1 MFKRISNNIIFYAV
15 TAIAIF
21 WVINAAIDYYLYFDE
36 SLTYVLFE
44 AKKELSFRLFVTV
57 FLLIFSITLSKLS
70 PAKKALLASEE
81 RYRSLVENTDDSIYV
96 VDRHC
101 RYLFINKIHLF
112 RLKVGE
118 NQYIG
123 RLYREFNTP
132 EDTKWFEKII
142 NNIVES
148 GVSTQHEYKSTKD
161 GKYFALTFSP
171 IKTKGQVTAVTI
183 ISKEI
188 TKIKSMEEKLYTLSI
203 TDELTGLYNRR
214 GFFTLAG
221 HQLKSSKRYD
231 KRIFLLY
238 ADLDN
243 MKEIN
248 DTLGHAVGDVA
259 LVNFAN
265 ILRST
270 YRESDVIARLGG
282 DEFVVYPV
290 GTTEDNAGIIGA
302 RLQLNI
308 EEYNAIGENKF
319 NLSVS
324 IGVVPCDSESSQ
336 TLDELLAQ
344 ADKLMYEIKKQK
356 YKSHVQSVIID

>member
-1 MFKRISNNIIFYAV
+1 MFKRISNNIIFYAII
-15 TAIAIF
+15 AIAIF
-21 WVINAAIDYYLYFDE
+21 WAINAAIDYYLYFDE
-36 SLTYVLFE
+36 SHTYILFE

-123 RLYREFNTP
+123 RSYSEFHTP
-132 EDTKWFEKII
+132 EDTKCFEEIVNK
-142 NNIVES
+142 IVES
-148 GVSTQHEYKSTKD
+148 GSSIQHEYKNTKD
-161 GKYFALTFSP
+161 GKYFALTLSP

-188 TKIKSMEEKLYTLSI
+188 TKIKSMEEKLYSLSI

-221 HQLKSSKRYD
+221 HQLKSD
-231 KRIFLLY
+231 KRNNRRTFLLY

-265 ILRST
+265 ILRLT
-270 YRESDVIARLGG
+270 YRESDTIARIGG
-282 DEFVVYPV
+282 DEFVIYPV
-290 GTTEDNAGIIGA
+290 GTTDDNAGIIA
-302 RLQLNI
+302 NRLQHNI
-308 EEYNAIGENKF
+308 EEYNAKGENKF

-324 IGVVPCDSESSQ
+324 VGVVHYNSESSH
-336 TLDELLAQ
+336 TIDELLAQ

-356 YKSHVQSVIID
+356 YKSHVQSVIIN